1 MSDQNQIPEE
11 QEKDLIEDN
20 SLENVELTEDSVT
33 PEEDSIITDNKE
45 SSPVEAVEDTP
56 EEEPSLP
63 ENIETAEVSAEV
75 EEAISTSENNDE
87 IEGASVEEIAD
98 EEEISSSEDE
108 EMDEEE
114 EDVPGN
120 GDYQTMSQQELIAA
134 LRNLLNT
141 KKIQDIKNQVEEIRS
156 EFNNSFEEEYNEK
169 KEEFLASGGN
179 YIDFHYSSK
188 LKSEFD
194 SLFFDYKVR
203 RNNYYKELKKDLQ
216 ANLQKR
222 LDLIEEL
229 KGLITVEEDLNSTF
243 KKFRDIQSRWREA
256 GPIPRDGYNLVWNNY
271 HHHVEIFYDFVHLN
285 KEFRDMD
292 FKHNLEEKLKIISRA
307 EALAEEPDIKKAFR
321 ELQMLHKMW
330 KEETGPVEKEL
341 REQIWERFSTATK
354 VIHDRRVEYMKDVE
368 GAFESN
374 LQKKKEI
381 VEQIMSLTKNA
392 NNHQAWQQGIK
403 SVENLRSEFFKAGK
417 VSQKDT
423 EEIWNSFKEAV
434 REFNSNK
441 NKFYKSQKKEQ
452 FENLKR
458 KRELIKIAIENKESS
473 DFEVVTPLMKKIQDE
488 WKSIGHVP
496 RRESDKIWKE
506 FKDACNYYFDRLHQ
520 ERNQYKKNEEEALAK
535 KTELLELVQNMNES
549 GDAPDIEKIKGF
561 INEWK
566 EIGRVPF
573 ARKTIDN
580 KFNRIIDS
588 MFKKLDISKKESE
601 LLKYE
606 NKLSA
611 IVSGDD
617 RKVQNEAY
625 FITKKID
632 EVKQS
637 INQQENNLGFF
648 QHVDEN
654 NPMVREVHKSIQKLK
669 EELEL
674 LQAKYKK
681 LKEHLE

>member
-1 MSDQNQIPEE
+1 
-11 QEKDLIEDN
+11 
-20 SLENVELTEDSVT
+20 
-33 PEEDSIITDNKE
+33 
-45 SSPVEAVEDTP
+45 
-56 EEEPSLP
+56 
-63 ENIETAEVSAEV
+63 
-75 EEAISTSENNDE
+75 
-87 IEGASVEEIAD
+87 
-98 EEEISSSEDE
+98 
-108 EMDEEE
+108 
-114 EDVPGN
+114 
-120 GDYQTMSQQELIAA
+120 
-134 LRNLLNT
+134 
-141 KKIQDIKNQVEEIRS
+141 
-156 EFNNSFEEEYNEK
+156 
-169 KEEFLASGGN
+169 
-179 YIDFHYSSK
+179 
-188 LKSEFD
+188 
-194 SLFFDYKVR
+194 
-203 RNNYYKELKKDLQ
+203 
-216 ANLQKR
+216 
-222 LDLIEEL
+222 
-229 KGLITVEEDLNSTF
+229 
-243 KKFRDIQSRWREA
+243 
-256 GPIPRDGYNLVWNNY
+256 
-271 HHHVEIFYDFVHLN
+271 
-285 KEFRDMD
+285 
-292 FKHNLEEKLKIISRA
+292 
-307 EALAEEPDIKKAFR
+307 
-321 ELQMLHKMW
+321 
-330 KEETGPVEKEL
+330 
-341 REQIWERFSTATK
+341 
-354 VIHDRRVEYMKDVE
+354 
-368 GAFESN
+368 
-374 LQKKKEI
+374 
-381 VEQIMSLTKNA
+381 
-392 NNHQAWQQGIK
+392 
-403 SVENLRSEFFKAGK
+403 
-417 VSQKDT
+417 
-423 EEIWNSFKEAV
+423 
-434 REFNSNK
+434 
-441 NKFYKSQKKEQ
+441 
-452 FENLKR
+452 
-458 KRELIKIAIENKESS
+458 
-473 DFEVVTPLMKKIQDE
+473 MKKIQDE

-520 ERNQYKKNEEEALAK
+520 ERNQYKKNEEVALAK

-573 ARKTIDN
+573 ARKSIDN